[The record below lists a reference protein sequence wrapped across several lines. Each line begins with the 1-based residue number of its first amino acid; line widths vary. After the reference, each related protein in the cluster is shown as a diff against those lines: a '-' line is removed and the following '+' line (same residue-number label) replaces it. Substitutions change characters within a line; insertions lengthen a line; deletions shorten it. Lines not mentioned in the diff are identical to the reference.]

1 MPSGGV
7 RGVPG
12 IVSIVGGKSGE
23 LPLVILDAD
32 GSGKSSKTKLQSG
45 LYQHQKDA
53 IIDAGQFLNLEN
65 SEVEDLL
72 PPQLMFRPIERFFR
86 DVEDEI
92 FEDIFEEGQAT
103 IPQIEKFAERHT
115 IYIG

>member
-53 IIDAGQFLNLEN
+53 IIDVGQFLNLEN

-72 PPQLMFRPIERFFR
+72 PPQLMFRKR
-86 DVEDEI
+86 
-92 FEDIFEEGQAT
+92 
-103 IPQIEKFAERHT
+103 QI
-115 IYIG
+115 